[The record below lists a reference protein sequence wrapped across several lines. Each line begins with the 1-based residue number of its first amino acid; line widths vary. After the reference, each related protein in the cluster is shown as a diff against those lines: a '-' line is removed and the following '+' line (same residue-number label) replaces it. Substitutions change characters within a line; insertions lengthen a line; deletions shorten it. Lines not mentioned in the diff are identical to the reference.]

1 MIIIISFQ
9 DLLIALT
16 GAHFVQGRKVGQE
29 SWLFMMPLDQC
40 QCNDVREFQNFDCLP
55 PFPSKE
61 EKLGKKRQISEND
74 RHMLFLV
81 GWNIGLVP
89 EEW

>member
-1 MIIIISFQ
+1 MHTLFK
-9 DLLIALT
+9 DEKLEK
-16 GAHFVQGRKVGQE
+16 KVGY
-29 SWLFMMPLDQC
+29 SWCISINADAMMS
-40 QCNDVREFQNFDCLP
+40 QNFRTLIVSHP
-55 PFPSKE
+55 VSKE

>member
-1 MIIIISFQ
+1 
-9 DLLIALT
+9 
-16 GAHFVQGRKVGQE
+16 
-29 SWLFMMPLDQC
+29 MPLDQY
-40 QCNDVREFQNFDCLP
+40 QCNDVTEFQNFYCLP
-55 PFPSKE
+55 PFLFKE